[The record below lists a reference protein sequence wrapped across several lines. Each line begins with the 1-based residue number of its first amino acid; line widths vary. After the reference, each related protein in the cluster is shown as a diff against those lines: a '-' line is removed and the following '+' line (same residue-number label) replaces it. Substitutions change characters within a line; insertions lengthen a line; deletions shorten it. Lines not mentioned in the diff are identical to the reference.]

1 MHQASSTRANHQV
14 RQFLAVLL
22 AALLAAPAATA
33 RDIHDWSNVKKL
45 NPGTAVHV
53 QLWSGENLAGELDA
67 ASDSTLRLSVS
78 DSTAPQTGWSR
89 TLDRAKIHRVA
100 RIRHRDLP
108 NPNHWLIGGAVA
120 GGIAGIAVGAA
131 KDAKQG
137 NNGRW
142 IVDGFGGA
150 VLGFVAALA
159 VVGGVLVVKT
169 VSNSTH
175 VRVVYED
182 AGNPPP
188 PQ

>member
-1 MHQASSTRANHQV
+1 MHAMHPTQPVHRI
-14 RQFLAVLL
+14 RQFLAILL

-33 RDIHDWSNVKKL
+33 RNIHDWSNVKKL
-45 NPGTAVHV
+45 IPGTPVRI

-67 ASDSTLRLSVS
+67 ASDSTLRLSVA
-78 DSTAPQTGWSR
+78 DSTTPQTGWSR

-100 RIRHRDLP
+100 RIRRSDPP
-108 NPNHWLIGGAVA
+108 NPNHWMIGGALA
-120 GGIAGIAVGAA
+120 GGVAGIAVGAA

-159 VVGGVLVVKT
+159 VVGAVLVAKT

-182 AGNPPP
+182 PGNPPL
-188 PQ
+188 Q